1 MKRIKIYIITTYS
14 KPQALQPLIKLDRSF
29 LVHNLLKSNRD
40 KKGFFFFV
48 VTWLVGYFSSRNFL
62 RNKIKMTLPIISLP
76 SRIRG
81 SLYGVA
87 TVDALGGPV
96 EFHSRGTFP
105 PVTSF
110 RHNPNFNLAPGT
122 WTDDTSMTLCLAQSL
137 VDTHG
142 VFVARDQIKKYIAW
156 YDDGYMSAT
165 GKCFDIGMATRTAL
179 TIWRDFFNN
188 AGSRGGEGKGTKK
201 NKQDKAKENENE
213 GVDDGDAHL
222 AGQVLID
229 KALKHEV
236 CPRPPPTS
244 ILRPPSLAAKQGAFE
259 KRHTPERLLLYG

>member
-1 MKRIKIYIITTYS
+1 
-14 KPQALQPLIKLDRSF
+14 
-29 LVHNLLKSNRD
+29 
-40 KKGFFFFV
+40 
-48 VTWLVGYFSSRNFL
+48 
-62 RNKIKMTLPIISLP
+62 MTLPIISLP

-179 TIWRDFFNN
+179 TIWRDFFY
-188 AGSRGGEGKGTKK
+188 AGRGGEGKGTKK
-201 NKQDKAKENENE
+201 KKKKQDKAKENENE

-236 CPRPPPTS
+236 CPSPIPPP
-244 ILRPPSLAAKQGAFE
+244 PPPPNLYS
-259 KRHTPERLLLYG
+259 TPSFSCGKGRGF